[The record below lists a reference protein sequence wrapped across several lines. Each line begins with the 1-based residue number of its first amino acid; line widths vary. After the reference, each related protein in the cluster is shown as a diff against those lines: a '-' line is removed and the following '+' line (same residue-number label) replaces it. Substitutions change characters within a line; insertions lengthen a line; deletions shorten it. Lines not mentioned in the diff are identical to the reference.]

1 MSSDNASL
9 LKAVLKIQNNRPKRR
24 VSEVRHHDDEYL
36 NLYWGKVIEL
46 NACIAQSIHPDF
58 MFMFDEQNKAAV
70 IIFNG
75 LGPIFELGAGETDA
89 GKLTKTMRA
98 LSAALKG
105 LKISRDKLLEV
116 PPPADLHVKGIISEK
131 EKEIVRLSAL
141 KRFYSTQK
149 NERTSKANERA
160 LHVALGLRCAFERYS
175 PEKLAVSKASNHLT
189 SPFAIA
195 LKDVFQ
201 VIGMNSDAFE
211 PARRARNV
219 PDDDPDYLEFK
230 RLFAQKFEPE
240 TEFPYEWDEVSF
252 DYIET
257 NQ

>member
-1 MSSDNASL
+1 MTLDSASIL
-9 LKAVLKIQNNRPKRR
+9 RAVLKSQNNGPKGRI
-24 VSEVRHHDDEYL
+24 SEVRHQDDDYL
-36 NLYWGKVIEL
+36 NHYWGKVIEL
-46 NACIAQSIHPDF
+46 NACIARSIGPDF
-58 MFMFDEQNKAAV
+58 MLMFDEQNKAAT

-75 LGPIFELGAGETDA
+75 LHPIFELGAGETDA
-89 GKLTKTMRA
+89 GKLTTTLAA

-105 LKISRDKLLEV
+105 LRSSRENLLKM
-116 PPPADLHVKGIISEK
+116 PAPADLIIKKIISEK
-131 EKEIVRLSAL
+131 NKEIDRLSAL
-141 KRFYSTQK
+141 EKFFTTQQR
-149 NERTSKANERA
+149 ERTSKANERA
-160 LHVALGLRCAFERYS
+160 FHVALGLRCAFERYS

-201 VIGMNSDAFE
+201 VIGMNSDAYE

-219 PDDDPDYLEFK
+219 TDDDPVYLEFK